1 MGQLHPLHQ
10 EVRLL
15 NFKTQ
20 RAFVLSKQIEFPKT
34 SSGQPSNVF
43 VLSLFYVSNISQQ
56 GCAGCRVVWCFYRDP
71 PGRPAV
77 LSARRRAAVR
87 STTLISSRRLPGVCP
102 EPVLA
107 KTSIISD
114 RKRKTDENGCVVCMF
129 VSLSL
134 SLCVCVC
141 RALFGTFAGYQ
152 KALTIADSP
161 NIGACLCLGCWLE
174 GGKEQ
179 VHFNSKVH
187 PLALY
192 HGYCGSVFK
201 LITTTIMRRILIA
214 SSPLYFEISLRLSRA
229 CLGKMILFLYI

>member
-1 MGQLHPLHQ
+1 MRC
-10 EVRLL
+10 VY
-15 NFKTQ
+15 
-20 RAFVLSKQIEFPKT
+20 VC
-34 SSGQPSNVF
+34 V
-43 VLSLFYVSNISQQ
+43 SL
-56 GCAGCRVVWCFYRDP
+56 
-71 PGRPAV
+71 
-77 LSARRRAAVR
+77 
-87 STTLISSRRLPGVCP
+87 
-102 EPVLA
+102 
-107 KTSIISD
+107 
-114 RKRKTDENGCVVCMF
+114 
-129 VSLSL
+129 SLSL
-134 SLCVCVC
+134 SLCVCGC
-141 RALFGTFAGYQ
+141 GRALFGTFAGYQ